1 MQNCHV
7 LVIMELNPKEIVM
20 RYTVLALVILIGSGS
35 PILAQEHT
43 KDTTD
48 QVKKALA
55 DKKAVLIDVREQK
68 EWDAGHLKDADLL
81 PLSKLKAGVPA
92 DELDKKLPKGKV
104 VYLHCKSGGRC
115 LLAADVLKGKG
126 YDVRPLKEGYEDLM
140 KAGFPK
146 AEGPKK

>member
-1 MQNCHV
+1 
-7 LVIMELNPKEIVM
+7 M
-20 RYTVLALVILIGSGS
+20 RFLTVLLTFVAA
-35 PILAQEHT
+35 PAFADEHT
-43 KDTTD
+43 TDTPEL
-48 QVKKALA
+48 VKRALA
-55 DKKAVLIDVREQK
+55 DKSAVLIDVREQK

-115 LLAADVLKGKG
+115 LVAADALKGKG
-126 YDVRPLKEGYEDLM
+126 YDIRPLKEGYEDLV

-146 AEGPKK
+146 AAESKK

>member
-1 MQNCHV
+1 
-7 LVIMELNPKEIVM
+7 M
-20 RYTVLALVILIGSGS
+20 RTVLFAVTLGLLCVGS
-35 PILAQEHT
+35 ARADEHT
-43 KDTTD
+43 KDTPD

-55 DKKAVLIDVREQK
+55 DMKAVLIDVREQK

-81 PLSKLKAGVPA
+81 PLSNLKAGVPA

-115 LLAADVLKGKG
+115 LAAADVLKGKG
-126 YDVRPLKEGYEDLM
+126 YDVRPLKEGYEDLL
-140 KAGFPK
+140 KAGFVK